1 MKEMEK
7 KKVTIE
13 ELYNDTFEF
22 EKEKNAHWAVN
33 EQAALELAQRAIVVD
48 GNGAVY
54 RSYRYSPILSFVYA
68 KYCTN
73 IDTDELDTE
82 DGQNAIWDYLKRH
95 EDDYLYYD
103 IEELFLWIYESIRQS
118 QKAKHSV
125 GIVLAKYLDGLADVN
140 SMKGTMRQAEKA
152 GEKML
157 SVMEKLNEAEK
168 NRSPIVS
175 PTGKMLNFSKK

>member
-1 MKEMEK
+1 MEK

-13 ELYNDTFEF
+13 ELYNDEFEL
-22 EKEKNAHWAVN
+22 EKEKDERRAVN
-33 EQAALELAQRAIVVD
+33 EQAAFELAQRTIIVD
-48 GNGAVY
+48 EYGAVY
-54 RSYRYSPILSFVYA
+54 ESYRYFPILSFIYA

-82 DGQNAIWDYLKRH
+82 DGQNAIYDYLIRH
-95 EDDYLYYD
+95 EIIFRGTD
-103 IEELFLWIYESIRQS
+103 IEETYYRIFCGVQESQE
-118 QKAKHSV
+118 AKHSV
-125 GIVLAKYLDGLADVN
+125 GVVLAKYLDGLADVD

-168 NRSPIVS
+168 NRAPIVS
-175 PTGKMLNFSKK
+175 PTGNMLNFSKK